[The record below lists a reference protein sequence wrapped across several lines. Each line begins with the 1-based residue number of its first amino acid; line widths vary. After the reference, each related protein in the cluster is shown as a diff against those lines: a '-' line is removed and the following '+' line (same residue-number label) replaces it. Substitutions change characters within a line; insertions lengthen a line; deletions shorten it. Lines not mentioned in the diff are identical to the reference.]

1 MLNKNE
7 QFLVKKNG
15 LVSISLTSVYNV
27 SIGLNIN
34 GIETHDHLTLIFN
47 VLFLV
52 MTHTDI
58 LISL

>member
-7 QFLVKKNG
+7 QFLGKKKG
-15 LVSISLTSVYNV
+15 LVSISLTSVYNI
-27 SIGLNIN
+27 SIGLNIS
-34 GIETHDHLTLIFN
+34 GIETYDHLTLIFT

-58 LISL
+58 LI